1 MTWRNEFIPKN
12 KYTRPGT
19 LLKEVRKIVLHWTAN
34 PGAPAK
40 NHVKYF
46 GVTLPAQSKALE
58 QQGKKYTAAS
68 AHIFVDRNE
77 SVCIIPLNEVAYHA
91 NDVHKRND
99 DGSAYRGVK
108 EIAPNANL
116 YSLGYETCV
125 EEDGTIHQDTI
136 NRAIADI
143 AALCITYKL
152 TEEDIVRHFDVTA
165 KDCPSPFIKEPVK
178 FEDFKK
184 QVGLILNPP
193 KPEEKPEERPEERP
207 EVKPVVT
214 PKPPVYPGKLIR
226 KGDRN
231 SNVKLI
237 QAKLGI
243 KDDGIFGAITDKTVR
258 DFQKKNKLTV
268 DGKVGPKTWT
278 KLFN

>member
-19 LLKEVRKIVLHWTAN
+19 LLKDVKKIVLHWTAN

-46 GVTLPAQSKALE
+46 GVTLPAQSKVLE

-68 AHIFVDRNE
+68 AHIFGDRNE

-91 NDVHKRND
+91 NDNYDK
-99 DGSAYRGVK
+99 GYRGVK

-116 YSLGYETCV
+116 YSLSYEMCV

-136 NRAIADI
+136 KRAIIDI
-143 AALCITYKL
+143 AALCKTYKL
-152 TEEDIVRHFDVTA
+152 TEKDIVRHYDVTHKPCPEPFV
-165 KDCPSPFIKEPVK
+165 KDEKL

-184 QVGLILNPP
+184 QVALILNPP
-193 KPEEKPEERPEERP
+193 TP
-207 EVKPVVT
+207 KPVVIPVVK
-214 PKPPVYPGKLIR
+214 PKPPVYPGKILKVGS
-226 KGDRN
+226 KG

-237 QAKLGI
+237 QEKV
-243 KDDGIFGAITDKTVR
+243 KVTVDGKFGPLTEKAVK
-258 DFQKKNKLTV
+258 DFQKKKGLTV
-268 DGKVGPKTWT
+268 DGKVGPKTWN
-278 KLFN
+278 KMFQ

>member
-19 LLKEVRKIVLHWTAN
+19 LIKDVLKIVIHWTGN

-46 GVTLPAQSKALE
+46 GVTLPAQSKLLE

-68 AHIFVDRNE
+68 AHIFGDKEE

-91 NDVHKRND
+91 NDVQKHND
-99 DGSAYRGVK
+99 DGSTYRGVK

-116 YSLGYETCV
+116 HTLSYEMCV
-125 EEDGTIHQDTI
+125 EEDGTIHPDTI
-136 NRAIADI
+136 KRAIADV
-143 AALCITYKL
+143 AALCKTYKL
-152 TEEDIVRHFDVTA
+152 IEKDIVRHFDVTK
-165 KDCPSPFIKEPVK
+165 KDCPSPFVNDPFK

-193 KPEEKPEERPEERP
+193 TVETKPAATT
-207 EVKPVVT
+207 KPVVK
-214 PKPPVYPGKLIR
+214 PKPPAYPGKVIK
-226 KGDRN
+226 KGDKN
-231 SNVKLI
+231 KYVGLI
-237 QAKLGI
+237 QEALGI
-243 KDDGIFGAITDKTVR
+243 KVDNDFGTITEKALKA
-258 DFQKKNKLTV
+258 FQKKNKLSD
-268 DGKVGPKTWT
+268 DGKAGPLTWA